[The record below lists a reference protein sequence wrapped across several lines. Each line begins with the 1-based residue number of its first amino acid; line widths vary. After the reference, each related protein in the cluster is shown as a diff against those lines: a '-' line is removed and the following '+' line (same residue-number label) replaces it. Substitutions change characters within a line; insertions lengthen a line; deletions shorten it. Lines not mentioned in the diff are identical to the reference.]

1 MAEILN
7 ILYVI
12 GVVFLL
18 FGAAIFVHEF
28 GHFWVALKRGLVV
41 EEFAIG
47 FGPII
52 WSKEHEGILYS
63 IRAIPA
69 GGFVKLPQMLTSE
82 AIEGTADSDEGK
94 VKEEGEENKGSGNKE
109 EPLEP
114 LPPVSPLSKILVAF
128 AGPLMN
134 VLFAIVIAVLL
145 WQIGLPRQVNEPVI
159 GYVAAHSEEYKIG
172 VRPGDRIVAINDKPV
187 EAWQDVI
194 YAVLDSTGPTVKLKI
209 KRGDEVL
216 TLDVPAGTW
225 DGGIRRL
232 RLDNHDEMVIG
243 EPGKANRS
251 GLFVSSKLKPDD
263 RILTV
268 DNQKVY
274 SQYHFLD
281 LVLGEPGSQK
291 TITVKR
297 DDQEVE
303 LQFMT
308 PAQPRVTVGAIP
320 EPEHGTWDLLLSKI
334 GWDLEP
340 LQSTPAMDAD
350 MWPGDIIQSANGE
363 PVTSVSQFIGIVRA
377 SDDEEM
383 ILETERTQKVLKRI
397 EPSGNFIELGE
408 EHGVITGEK
417 VRISAVKIPEGL
429 EAGVDYFARVQGD
442 KVFFHKNSSDAARNA
457 NAVTF
462 SSEGSDVHLFADS
475 ADNKKRTVKITP
487 RDGRLGIGLA
497 QRIGLVFRPEPLR
510 YVEQR
515 PGPTPMVQI
524 ADVLNKVAITFK
536 ALGRGKESGVGAKD
550 LSGPIGIFGMLS
562 IQVNTDLRLALSFL
576 VLLNINLAIL
586 NLLPVPVLDG
596 GHILLSLVEWVRKK
610 PVSVRVQEFATTVFA
625 VLLLGFFL
633 FVTLADVKRVPL
645 LHDIFNRDTQIEQ
658 SAPGE

>member
-94 VKEEGEENKGSGNKE
+94 GEKEGEGDGNKE
-109 EPLEP
+109 EPPEE

-134 VLFAIVIAVLL
+134 VVFAVVIAVLL
-145 WQIGLPRQVNEPVI
+145 WQIGLPRQVSEPVI
-159 GYVAAHSEEYKIG
+159 GYVAAHSEEHQIG
-172 VRPGDRIVAINDKPV
+172 VRPGDRIVAVNDKPV

-194 YAVLDSTGPTVKLKI
+194 YTVLDSRGSTVQLKI
-209 KRGDEVL
+209 ERGGKTL
-216 TLDVPAGTW
+216 TFDVPAGTW
-225 DGGIRRL
+225 DDGIRRL
-232 RLDNHDEMVIG
+232 RLNNHDEMVIG
-243 EPGKANRS
+243 KLGEPNRG
-251 GLFVSSKLKPDD
+251 GLFVGSKLKPDD

-268 DNQKVY
+268 GGQQVY

-281 LVLGEPGSQK
+281 LALAKPGIPK

-297 DDQEVE
+297 GEKEMAVP
-303 LQFMT
+303 FAT
-308 PAQPRVTVGAIP
+308 PKFPRVSVGAIP

-350 MWPGDIIQSANGE
+350 MWPGDIIHSANGE
-363 PVTSVSQFIGIVRA
+363 SVSSVSQFIGIIRA
-377 SDDEEM
+377 SDDKE
-383 ILETERTQKVLKRI
+383 ITLETERTQKVLKRVD
-397 EPSGNFIELGE
+397 PSGSFVELGE
-408 EHGVITGEK
+408 EHGLITGEI
-417 VRISAVKIPEGL
+417 VRITAAESPEGL
-429 EAGVDYFARVQGD
+429 EVGVEYFARVDGD
-442 KVFFHKNSSDAARNA
+442 KVQLHKTSSDANLGNNSVAFTTAGTEVR
-457 NAVTF
+457 
-462 SSEGSDVHLFADS
+462 LFADS
-475 ADNKKRTVKITP
+475 AANKKRSVKITS

-497 QRIGLVFRPEPLR
+497 QPIGLVFKPEPLR

-536 ALGRGKESGVGAKD
+536 ALGRSKESGVGAKD

-610 PVSVRVQEFATTVFA
+610 PVSVRVQEYATTVFA

-658 SAPGE
+658 SAPGK

>member
-1 MAEILN
+1 MLEILN

-82 AIEGTADSDEGK
+82 AIEGTADSDERKG
-94 VKEEGEENKGSGNKE
+94 EEGSEGDGNKE
-109 EPLEP
+109 ESPEP

-134 VLFAIVIAVLL
+134 VVFAIVIAVLL

-159 GYVAAHSEEYKIG
+159 GYVATHSEEYKIG
-172 VRPGDRIVAINDKPV
+172 LRPGDRIVAINGKPV

-194 YAVLDSTGPTVKLKI
+194 YTVLDSSGPTVKLKV

-243 EPGKANRS
+243 ELGKTNRG
-251 GLFVSSKLKPDD
+251 GLFADSELEPND
-263 RILTV
+263 RILKVSDQT
-268 DNQKVY
+268 VY

-281 LVLGEPGSQK
+281 LALADAGTEKS
-291 TITVKR
+291 ITVKR
-297 DDQEVE
+297 GDQEVKV
-303 LQFMT
+303 QFLT
-308 PAQPRVTVGAIP
+308 PAQSRVSVGAIP
-320 EPEHGTWDLLLSKI
+320 EPEHGTWELLLSKI

-350 MWPGDIIQSANGE
+350 MWPGDIIHSANGE
-363 PVTSVSQFIGIVRA
+363 PVTSVSQFIGIVRS

-383 ILETERTQKVLKRI
+383 ILETERTQKVLKRV
-397 EPSGNFIELGE
+397 EPSENFMELGE

-429 EAGVDYFARVQGD
+429 ESGADYFARVQGD
-442 KVFFHKNSSDAARNA
+442 KVFFHKNSSDAARDA

-462 SSEGSDVHLFADS
+462 SSEGVDVHLFADS
-475 ADNKKRTVKITP
+475 AANKKRTVKIAP

-497 QRIGLVFRPEPLR
+497 QPMGLVFKPEPLR

-515 PGPTPMVQI
+515 PGPTPVAQI
-524 ADVLNKVAITFK
+524 TDVLDKVAITFK

-610 PVSVRVQEFATTVFA
+610 PVSVRVQEYATTVFA

-658 SAPGE
+658 STSGD

>member
-82 AIEGTADSDEGK
+82 AIEGTADSTEDK
-94 VKEEGEENKGSGNKE
+94 GEERGEGDNNNE
-109 EPLEP
+109 ESPEP
-114 LPPVSPLSKILVAF
+114 LPSVSPLSKILVAF

-134 VLFAIVIAVLL
+134 VVFAIVIAVLL
-145 WQIGLPRQVNEPVI
+145 WQIGLPRQVNESVI
-159 GYVAAHSEEYKIG
+159 GYVASKSEEYKIG
-172 VRPGDRIVAINDKPV
+172 VRPGDRIVGINGKPV

-194 YAVLDSTGPTVKLKI
+194 YTVLDSTGSTVKLEI
-209 KRGDEVL
+209 ERGKETL
-216 TLDVPAGTW
+216 TFDVPAGTW

-232 RLDNHDEMVIG
+232 RLNNQDELVIG
-243 EPGKANRS
+243 KLGEANQGGLFADSKLEPG
-251 GLFVSSKLKPDD
+251 D
-263 RILTV
+263 RIIKVGDQT
-268 DNQKVY
+268 VY

-281 LVLGEPGSQK
+281 LALAGPGSQK
-291 TITVKR
+291 SFTVTRGDK
-297 DDQEVE
+297 E
-303 LQFMT
+303 LDVPFAT
-308 PAQPRVTVGAIP
+308 PEHPRVSVGAIP
-320 EPEHGTWDLLLSKI
+320 EPKHGTWDLLLGKI

-350 MWPGDIIQSANGE
+350 MWPGDIIRSANGE
-363 PVTSVSQFIGIVRA
+363 LVTTVSQFIGIIRA
-377 SDDEEM
+377 SDDKE
-383 ILETERTQKVLKRI
+383 IVLETERTQKVLKRV
-397 EPSGNFIELGE
+397 EASGDFVELGE
-408 EHGVITGEK
+408 EHGMITGDK
-417 VRISAVKIPEGL
+417 AQITASKAPEGL
-429 EAGVDYFARVQGD
+429 EIGVEYFVRVDGD
-442 KVFFHKNSSDAARNA
+442 KVYFHKTSGDATDASNTEA
-457 NAVTF
+457 FTTAG
-462 SSEGSDVHLFADS
+462 SEVHLFAES
-475 ADNKKRTVKITP
+475 VGNEKRTVKITP
-487 RDGRLGIGLA
+487 SDGRLGIALA
-497 QRIGLVFRPEPLR
+497 QPIGLVFKPEPLR

-515 PGPTPMVQI
+515 PGPTPMAQI
-524 ADVLNKVAITFK
+524 TDVLDKVAITFK

-610 PVSVRVQEFATTVFA
+610 PVSVRVQEYATTMFA

>member
-82 AIEGTADSDEGK
+82 AIEGTADSAEGKGDEGS
-94 VKEEGEENKGSGNKE
+94 EGGGNKE
-109 EPLEP
+109 ESPEP
-114 LPPVSPLSKILVAF
+114 LPSVSPLSKILVAF

-134 VLFAIVIAVLL
+134 VAFAIVIAVLL

-159 GYVAAHSEEYKIG
+159 GYVAEHSEEYKIG

-194 YAVLDSTGPTVKLKI
+194 YSVLDSTGSMVKLKI
-209 KRGDEVL
+209 ERGDETL

-232 RLDNHDEMVIG
+232 RLNNQDELVIG
-243 EPGKANRS
+243 KLGEANQG
-251 GLFVSSKLKPDD
+251 GLFSASKLEPED
-263 RILTV
+263 RILKVGDQT
-268 DNQKVY
+268 VY

-281 LVLGEPGSQK
+281 LALAEPGSQK
-291 TITVKR
+291 SFTVERGEK
-297 DDQEVE
+297 EVNVP
-303 LQFMT
+303 FAT
-308 PAQPRVTVGAIP
+308 PEHPRVSVGAIP
-320 EPEHGTWDLLLSKI
+320 ELEHGTWDLLLSKI
-334 GWDLEP
+334 GWNLEP

-350 MWPGDIIQSANGE
+350 LWPGDIIRSANRE
-363 PVTSVSQFIGIVRA
+363 PVTTVSQFIGIIRA
-377 SDDEEM
+377 SGDKE
-383 ILETERTQKVLKRI
+383 IVLETERTQKVLKRVV
-397 EPSGNFIELGE
+397 PSGGFVELGE
-408 EHGVITGEK
+408 DHGVITGDK
-417 VRISAVKIPEGL
+417 ARITAAKAPEGL
-429 EAGVDYFARVQGD
+429 EIGAEYFVRVDGN
-442 KVFFHKNSSDAARNA
+442 KVYFHKTSGDATDASKSVA
-457 NAVTF
+457 F
-462 SSEGSDVHLFADS
+462 STAGSEVHLFAES
-475 ADNKKRTVKITP
+475 VANEKRTVKITP
-487 RDGRLGIGLA
+487 RDGRLGIALA
-497 QRIGLVFRPEPLR
+497 QPIGLVFKPEPLR

-515 PGPTPMVQI
+515 PGPTPVVQI
-524 ADVLNKVAITFK
+524 VDVLDKVAITFK

-610 PVSVRVQEFATTVFA
+610 PVSVRVQEYATTVFA

-645 LHDIFNRDTQIEQ
+645 LHDIFNRDTQIEE
-658 SAPGE
+658 SSPGK

>member
-1 MAEILN
+1 
-7 ILYVI
+7 
-12 GVVFLL
+12 
-18 FGAAIFVHEF
+18 
-28 GHFWVALKRGLVV
+28 
-41 EEFAIG
+41 
-47 FGPII
+47 
-52 WSKEHEGILYS
+52 
-63 IRAIPA
+63 
-69 GGFVKLPQMLTSE
+69 MLTSE
-82 AIEGTADSDEGK
+82 AIEGTADSAEGK
-94 VKEEGEENKGSGNKE
+94 GEEKSEGGEGDSNTE
-109 EPLEP
+109 ETPEP

-159 GYVAAHSEEYKIG
+159 GYVAEYSEEYKIG

-194 YAVLDSTGPTVKLKI
+194 YTVLDSSGPTVKLKI
-209 KRGDEVL
+209 KRGDETL
-216 TLDVPAGTW
+216 MLDVPAGTW

-232 RLDNHDEMVIG
+232 RLNNHDEMVIG
-243 EPGKANRS
+243 ELGKANRR
-251 GLFVSSKLKPDD
+251 GLFADSELEPND
-263 RILTV
+263 RILKVNDQTV
-268 DNQKVY
+268 H

-281 LVLGEPGSQK
+281 LALADAGTQK
-291 TITVKR
+291 SITVKR
-297 DDQEVE
+297 GDQEVKV
-303 LQFMT
+303 QFLT
-308 PAQPRVTVGAIP
+308 PAQSRVSVGAIP

-334 GWDLEP
+334 GWNLEP

-350 MWPGDIIQSANGE
+350 MWPGDIIHSANGE

-377 SDDEEM
+377 SGDEEM
-383 ILETERTQKVLKRI
+383 ILETERTQKVLKRV
-397 EPSGNFIELGE
+397 EPSQNFMELGE

-417 VRISAVKIPEGL
+417 VRISAVKVPKGL
-429 EAGVDYFARVQGD
+429 EAGVDYFARVEGD
-442 KVFFHKNSSDAARNA
+442 KVFFHINSSDAARDA

-462 SSEGSDVHLFADS
+462 TSEGSDVHLFADS
-475 ADNKKRTVKITP
+475 AANKKRAVKITP

-497 QRIGLVFRPEPLR
+497 QPIGLVFRPEPLR

-515 PGPTPMVQI
+515 PGPTPMAQI
-524 ADVLNKVAITFK
+524 TDVLDKVAITFR

-610 PVSVRVQEFATTVFA
+610 PVSVRVQEYATTVFA

-658 SAPGE
+658 STSGE

>member
-1 MAEILN
+1 MLEILN

-82 AIEGTADSDEGK
+82 AIEGTADSDERKG
-94 VKEEGEENKGSGNKE
+94 EEGREGDGNKE
-109 EPLEP
+109 ESPEP

-134 VLFAIVIAVLL
+134 VVFAIVIAVLL

-159 GYVAAHSEEYKIG
+159 GYVATHSEEYKIG
-172 VRPGDRIVAINDKPV
+172 LRPGDRIVAINGKPV

-194 YAVLDSTGPTVKLKI
+194 YTVLDSSGPTVKLKV

-243 EPGKANRS
+243 ELGKTNRG
-251 GLFVSSKLKPDD
+251 GLFADSELEPND
-263 RILTV
+263 RILKVSDQT
-268 DNQKVY
+268 VY

-281 LVLGEPGSQK
+281 LALADAGTEKS
-291 TITVKR
+291 ITVKR
-297 DDQEVE
+297 GDQEVKV
-303 LQFMT
+303 QFLT
-308 PAQPRVTVGAIP
+308 PAQSRVSVGAIP
-320 EPEHGTWDLLLSKI
+320 EPEHGTWELLLSKI

-350 MWPGDIIQSANGE
+350 MWPGDIIHSANGE
-363 PVTSVSQFIGIVRA
+363 RVTSVSQFIGIVR
-377 SDDEEM
+377 SSGDEEM
-383 ILETERTQKVLKRI
+383 ILETERTQKVLKRV
-397 EPSGNFIELGE
+397 EPSENFMELGE

-429 EAGVDYFARVQGD
+429 ESGVDYFARVQGD
-442 KVFFHKNSSDAARNA
+442 KVFFHKNSSDAARDA

-462 SSEGSDVHLFADS
+462 SSEGVDVHLFADS
-475 ADNKKRTVKITP
+475 AANKKRTVKIAP

-497 QRIGLVFRPEPLR
+497 QPIGLVFKPEPLR

-515 PGPTPMVQI
+515 PGPTPVAQI
-524 ADVLNKVAITFK
+524 TDVLDKVAITFK

-610 PVSVRVQEFATTVFA
+610 PVSVRVQEYATTVFA

-658 SAPGE
+658 STSGD

>member
-82 AIEGTADSDEGK
+82 AIEGTADSVEGK
-94 VKEEGEENKGSGNKE
+94 DSEGKKSEGDENKE
-109 EPLEP
+109 EPSEP

-134 VLFAIVIAVLL
+134 VVFAIVIAVLL

-159 GYVAAHSEEYKIG
+159 GYVAEHSEEYKIG

-194 YAVLDSTGPTVKLKI
+194 YSVLDSTGSTVRLDI
-209 KRGDEVL
+209 RRGDETH

-232 RLDNHDEMVIG
+232 RLDNHDAMVVA
-243 EPGKANRS
+243 ELGKAKQAGIFAESN
-251 GLFVSSKLKPDD
+251 LKPDD
-263 RILTV
+263 RILKV
-268 DNQKVY
+268 GDQRVY

-281 LVLGEPGSQK
+281 LALTAPATRKS
-291 TITVKR
+291 ITVER
-297 DDQEVE
+297 DDKEVKVP
-303 LQFMT
+303 FAA
-308 PAQPRVTVGAIP
+308 PGKPRVSVGAIP

-350 MWPGDIIQSANGE
+350 MWPGDIIHSANGE
-363 PVTSVSQFIGIVRA
+363 RVTSVSQFIGIIRA
-377 SDDEEM
+377 NGDEEM
-383 ILETERTQKVLKRI
+383 TLETERTQKVLKRVV
-397 EPSGNFIELGE
+397 PSENFFELGE
-408 EHGVITGEK
+408 KHKVLTGDK
-417 VRISAVKIPEGL
+417 VRITAATVPEGL
-429 EAGVDYFARVQGD
+429 EIGVNYFARVEGANILL
-442 KVFFHKNSSDAARNA
+442 HKTARNA
-457 NAVTF
+457 ASGDRVVSFNSAG
-462 SSEGSDVHLFADS
+462 SEVHLFADS
-475 ADNKKRTVKITP
+475 ESNENRTVKITP
-487 RDGRLGIGLA
+487 RDSRLGIVLA
-497 QRIGLVFRPEPLR
+497 QPIGLVFKPEPIR

-515 PGPTPMVQI
+515 PGPTPMAQI

-536 ALGRGKESGVGAKD
+536 ALGRGNESGVGAKD

-562 IQVNTDLRLALSFL
+562 IQVNADLRLALSFL

-610 PVSVRVQEFATTVFA
+610 PVSVRVQEYATTVFA

-658 SAPGE
+658 STPGK